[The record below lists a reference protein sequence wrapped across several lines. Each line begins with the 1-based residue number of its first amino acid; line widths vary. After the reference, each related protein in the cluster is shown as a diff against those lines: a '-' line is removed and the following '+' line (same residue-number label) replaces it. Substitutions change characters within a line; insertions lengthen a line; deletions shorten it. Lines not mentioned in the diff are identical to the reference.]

1 MTPET
6 QAFLAEMIPA
16 QIAADREIHNGD
28 PEPRIA
34 QWSHTDPVS
43 LFGAKLMSTSWNDVE
58 PAFHEVASWFSGAK
72 SFDIEVIH
80 AEASGDV
87 AFVAAI
93 EHSEAVTDGVA
104 RTYQLRTTHGYRRE
118 NGVWKITHRH
128 ADFLPEESAPLFTE
142 SQQ

>member
-16 QIAADREIHNGD
+16 QLAADRELHNGD

-34 QWSHTDPVS
+34 QWSHTDPIS
-43 LFGAKLMSTSWNDVE
+43 LFGAKLTSTSWKDVE
-58 PAFHEVASWFSGAK
+58 PAFHQVASWFSGAK

-80 AEASGDV
+80 AEANGDLAV
-87 AFVAAI
+87 VAAI
-93 EHSEAVTDGVA
+93 EHSQAVTDGVV
-104 RTYQLRTTHGYRRE
+104 RKYQLRTTHAYRRE

-128 ADFLPEESAPLFTE
+128 ADFVPEDSAPLFKE